1 MANLLG
7 MSAQD
12 LSRFPSI
19 RDYIDQKLAT
29 HERKTETSLAQLRG
43 DFCKR
48 HIDSLNQLRTQWG
61 LPLPSEAR
69 QPEGRLHPDAAGQ
82 QVQGQQGEVE
92 GVVSDNVDHG
102 ATSSAPRP
110 VSESASAPSPLR
122 APLLYTGTGA
132 IAGALVP
139 VMASQLEDAL
149 DEMRAEN
156 RALREFLKGEMSAYS
171 DRMEEIVNDRM
182 DSIQKLVLAQT
193 GSVFAAL
200 RGEGMLGSGPEPAG
214 STTAEEEEREPP
226 HVHVAGEV
234 VVEMG
239 KPSETTIESCW
250 AWFSIKVC
258 GQLMH

>member
-61 LPLPSEAR
+61 LQLPSEPR
-69 QPEGRLHPDAAGQ
+69 PPEGRLHPDAGGQ

-102 ATSSAPRP
+102 ATSAPRP
-110 VSESASAPSPLR
+110 VSESAFAPSPPR
-122 APLLYTGTGA
+122 PPLLYTGTGA

-149 DEMRAEN
+149 DEVRAES

-214 STTAEEEEREPP
+214 STTAEEEEREP

-234 VVEMG
+234 VEMG
-239 KPSETTIESCW
+239 KSSETIESCW